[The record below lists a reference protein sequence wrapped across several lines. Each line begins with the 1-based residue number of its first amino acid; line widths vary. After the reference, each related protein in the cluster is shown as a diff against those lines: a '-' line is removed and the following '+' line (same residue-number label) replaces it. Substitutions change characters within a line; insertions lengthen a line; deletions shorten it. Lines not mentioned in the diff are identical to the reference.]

1 MNSKK
6 NLKRGYA
13 MKKILQGLSA
23 SLLVVA
29 LVAMPLSVVA
39 SEGVD
44 TEMVMPTEEQ
54 MAEMAQFFEMQLA
67 TFSPEKQKELQ
78 DKLDKIEELSDQEG
92 QALVEEIMAGGNA
105 TPVVEEIEVEVQEP
119 VGTDEEATEET
130 VEETDEDTT
139 E

>member
-119 VGTDEEATEET
+119 VEADEQATEET

>member
-1 MNSKK
+1 
-6 NLKRGYA
+6 

-119 VGTDEEATEET
+119 VEADEQATEET